1 MAWRTPRTEE
11 RQLAWIWGLSAACA
25 LLFRPLWPAIPPLL
39 PRCAFHALT
48 GWPCPTCGTTRA
60 ALALLD
66 GHPVQA
72 LIENPLMTILAVAF
86 VTGGLLAPIWSLA
99 RLPIPVVPSI
109 AGKPLRIAAV
119 LVILSNWVYLL
130 LSGR

>member
-1 MAWRTPRTEE
+1 MTWRTPRLEE
-11 RQLAWIWGLSAACA
+11 RQLAWIWGVSSISV
-25 LLFRPLWPAIPPLL
+25 LLLRPLWPDLVPLL
-39 PRCAFHALT
+39 PQCVFHGLT

-72 LIENPLMTILAVAF
+72 LAYNPLMTVLGCAF
-86 VTGGLLAPIWSLA
+86 MAGGFLAPIWSLT
-99 RLPIPVVPSI
+99 RLPLPVIPP
-109 AGKPLRIAAV
+109 AAWKPLRIAAV
-119 LVILSNWVYLL
+119 LVILANWAYLI